1 MRAIGGNVSVPRAL
15 VGRDRER
22 SVVDRLLADARDGL
36 SGSLVVRGEAGFGKT
51 ALLGYAA
58 DSAQGMRVLRVTGA
72 RAERDLAF
80 AGLHALLWPI
90 IEELPRLP
98 PPQRSALGAALG
110 VADGEGHDR
119 FLVSAGVLSLLAA
132 AAEAGPIVCLVDDA
146 QWLDVPSSDSLLF
159 TARRI
164 VAEGLVILFGVR
176 EGELQRFDDAGV
188 EQLVLG
194 GLDRES
200 ATSLL
205 SRSAPTAVASV
216 RERLLAEAAGNPLA
230 LLELSS
236 ALTDTQLAGRSRL
249 PRALPLTARLT
260 SAFMQRIM
268 RLPDPSQ
275 EALLVAAAE
284 NTGELEVIR
293 AAAAELGLPAD
304 ALEPADQLGI
314 VTTQD
319 AKLTFRHPLIRSAV
333 YESATIGRRH
343 EVHAAL
349 AGVLAG
355 AGQADR
361 AVWHRAMAT
370 DARNEEIAG
379 ALEASAQQSQNR
391 GGHASAA
398 SAYERAAELSERESL
413 RTARLARAATAAW
426 LAGQAERASGLINRV
441 LPDAVPSERAKLLYL
456 RGLIEGRRG
465 WLKQG
470 VSALRRAAELSDDAT
485 LSLQILREAGSMAVY
500 ASDYDEV
507 IAIGTS
513 AAKLSPATDVDR
525 YAAAALGA
533 YAADL
538 SGDFAL
544 GAELATK
551 ALDLADRLHDPM
563 CLISAAATVA
573 RHGLAADGL
582 RYADRSVEIAREQGL
597 VTALPFALQAQ
608 ARALIG
614 WSQFDRAYS
623 AAEEGWR
630 LGLDV
635 GQPWAAS
642 LNLAYLARID
652 AFRGAESLVHTR
664 VADLQAL
671 VATSG
676 AEAIT
681 ASITTTLGLLDLTLG
696 RPEQALDRL
705 LIVVSAIRPES
716 NLVLG
721 VPDAVEA
728 AVRADRVDQV
738 HVHLDRYQAWAESF
752 PNPARLA
759 LLARC
764 LALVHDA
771 DAETHFAR
779 TIELAEALSPFDRA
793 RSQLLYGEWL
803 RRHRRR
809 VDARFHL
816 RAASEIFQRL
826 RVPPWE
832 ERARSELR
840 ASGETARKRDPSSR
854 DQLTPQEL
862 QIARLVADGMT
873 NPDVAAQLF
882 LSPRTIDYHL
892 RKVFAKLDIASR
904 ADLAGVDLGEGV
916 GA

>member
-1 MRAIGGNVSVPRAL
+1 MLSRIIGRARSFGARRDGRSMARTVLSGRAPLIAVLDVVAPVGLYYGLRAAGAGIYLALLAGAVVPGISMMIRLVRGVAFDRLAVFVMTTMLIGVGVAVIAGSPRFLLAKEGWVTAVGGVWFLLSARGAQPLAFLYRAPAAGRQTSVHERAVEQSVGAPSAISARVARVERDLGCWPARRRRSPDRDRVHASDRSCAGGGRSAVPSHVRRAAGDRPDQLPALWVVADPEREQLRVGGVSGQRPGSARPLTLATRDLAVEDVRPATNRVFLHAAAARARPIGGDVSVPRVL

-22 SVVDRLLADARDGL
+22 SAIDRLLADAHDGL

-90 IEELPRLP
+90 IEELPRVP

-216 RERLLAEAAGNPLA
+216 RQRLLAEAAGNPLA

-260 SAFMQRIM
+260 SAFMQRIK

-284 NTGELEVIR
+284 NTGELQVIR
-293 AAAAELGLPAD
+293 AAAAELALPAD

-379 ALEASAQQSQNR
+379 ALEASARQSQNR

-426 LAGQAERASGLINRV
+426 LAGQAERASDLINRV
-441 LPDAVPSERAKLLYL
+441 LPDAVPSERARLLYL

-470 VSALRRAAELSDDAT
+470 VGALRRAAELSDDAT

-513 AAKLSPATDVDR
+513 AAELSPATDVDR

-551 ALDLADRLHDPM
+551 ALHLADRLNDPM

-582 RYADRSVEIAREQGL
+582 RLRRSRSRDRS
-597 VTALPFALQAQ
+597 
-608 ARALIG
+608 RA
-614 WSQFDRAYS
+614 
-623 AAEEGWR
+623 
-630 LGLDV
+630 
-635 GQPWAAS
+635 
-642 LNLAYLARID
+642 
-652 AFRGAESLVHTR
+652 GAG
-664 VADLQAL
+664 D
-671 VATSG
+671 G
-676 AEAIT
+676 
-681 ASITTTLGLLDLTLG
+681 ASI
-696 RPEQALDRL
+696 
-705 LIVVSAIRPES
+705 
-716 NLVLG
+716 
-721 VPDAVEA
+721 
-728 AVRADRVDQV
+728 
-738 HVHLDRYQAWAESF
+738 
-752 PNPARLA
+752 
-759 LLARC
+759 
-764 LALVHDA
+764 
-771 DAETHFAR
+771 
-779 TIELAEALSPFDRA
+779 
-793 RSQLLYGEWL
+793 
-803 RRHRRR
+803 
-809 VDARFHL
+809 
-816 RAASEIFQRL
+816 
-826 RVPPWE
+826 
-832 ERARSELR
+832 R
-840 ASGETARKRDPSSR
+840 ASGPSSR
-854 DQLTPQEL
+854 VD
-862 QIARLVADGMT
+862 RLESIRPG
-873 NPDVAAQLF
+873 L
-882 LSPRTIDYHL
+882 L
-892 RKVFAKLDIASR
+892 R
-904 ADLAGVDLGEGV
+904 G
-916 GA
+916 